1 MKKYIL
7 YIIIIIFFSNC
18 KKNTERNS
26 DVLSKEQFITIL
38 TDMHFTDGVLFASKL
53 NKRMDKEK
61 VSMYNYVFKKNDI
74 SRADFDATVLYYTQH
89 TDKYQELYKEVLAR
103 LEKQKTEINAL
114 KEPEIIEEL
123 DSLNLWPLK
132 SSWNLPQDGKTNPI
146 SYKIYSDIGGTY
158 VIDADILRF
167 TDDKSSN
174 LRMTIMAL
182 YEDGTKDMNSIGTI
196 VKDNKFHNYKTFVTI
211 NSNKELKEISGWILD
226 HSEGTL
232 SKHIKVK
239 NIEIRRLEEDQ
250 LNKLKEKQKQSN
262 PKK

>member
-1 MKKYIL
+1 MKKYIF
-7 YIIIIIFFSNC
+7 YIIISIFFSNC
-18 KKNTERNS
+18 KEKEIKNS
-26 DVLSKEQFITIL
+26 DILSKEEFITIL

-61 VSMYNYVFKKNDI
+61 VSMYNYIFKKNDI
-74 SRADFDATVLYYTQH
+74 SRAEFDATVLYYTQN
-89 TDKYQELYKEVLAR
+89 TDKYQELYKEVLTR
-103 LEKQKTEINAL
+103 LEKQKLEINAL
-114 KEPEIIEEL
+114 KEPEIIEVR

-132 SSWNLPQDGKTNPI
+132 NSWNLPQDGKTNPI
-146 SYKIYSDIGGTY
+146 SYKIRVNISGTY
-158 VIDADILRF
+158 VIDVDILRY

-196 VKDNKFHNYKTFVTI
+196 VKDNKFHNYKTFVTT

-232 SKHIKVK
+232 NKHIKVK

-250 LNKLKEKQKQSN
+250 FKKFKEKEKQSN
-262 PKK
+262 PEK